1 MRIRYVATI
10 VEMLRKDAG
19 TLAREYLSARDAEI
33 HEFLSEGDRTAY
45 VDLVFALG
53 RFLHRPTFEREIAE
67 IDAASATIEAQPSP
81 QHLMRPIAWR
91 FGDGTTFPG
100 YTDGECWN
108 GFINVWVGIAI
119 WPYVLAELVA
129 GADGDAEL
137 IAQYRAMPEVNG
149 MVSLSH
155 GFATSEVTPTW
166 PTMFADYPR
175 GTMMPIPAGWTEMSW
190 RNETAPSFG
199 PCVGPMGEA
208 AQIWIDYEQPAKRE
222 IPESERFTFCRRDA
236 IGELTVVYT
245 GNDYGEVLRHVAIE
259 VLACDF
265 AHWLAQQLEPAE
277 WREMRIRNRNV
288 EAGVCASHDF
298 LDANMVMLAAW
309 QATRDPAI
317 VGNGDATAL
326 GHDLDHVNAAWAIA
340 TRDYLTAS
348 AEAARFDDWRVTG
361 RDVLSLAAEGHD
373 LATIPPSDSAGRV
386 YKVGFIQAHSN
397 GWIVDVA
404 ITSECFEHLID
415 AEAHLWSVFASNE
428 SRHKE

>member
-10 VEMLRKDAG
+10 VEMLRKDAE

-33 HEFLSEGDRTAY
+33 HEFLSEGDRAAY

-53 RFLHRPTFEREIAE
+53 RFLHRPTFEQEVADL
-67 IDAASATIEAQPSP
+67 DAAPATVEAEQSA
-81 QHLMRPIAWR
+81 QHLMRPIVWN
-91 FGDGTTFPG
+91 FGEGTTFPG
-100 YTDGECWN
+100 YTDDTRWN
-108 GFINVWVGIAI
+108 GFINVWVTPAT
-119 WPYVLAELVA
+119 WPYVLAELIA
-129 GADGDAEL
+129 GADGDADL
-137 IAQYRAMPEVNG
+137 IGRYQRTPEVDG
-149 MVSLSH
+149 LVSLSH
-155 GFATSEVTPTW
+155 DVTTNEVQPAW
-166 PTMFADYPR
+166 STMFIDYPVAE
-175 GTMMPIPAGWTEMSW
+175 MMPIPAGWTEMSW

-245 GNDYGEVLRHVAIE
+245 GDDYGEALRHVAIE

-265 AHWLAQQLEPAE
+265 AHRLAQQLDPSD

-326 GHDLDHVNAAWAIA
+326 GCDLDHVNAAWTIA

-348 AEAARFDDWRVTG
+348 DEAARFDDWRVTG
-361 RDVLSLAAEGHD
+361 HDVSSLAAEGHD

-386 YKVGFIQAHSN
+386 YKVGFIQAHGN

-404 ITSECFEHLID
+404 ITNECFEHLID

-428 SRHKE
+428 SRHV